1 MSADI
6 LREFTKDE
14 IIEWVRDKGLFL
26 RVNRHDLLY
35 IRWKAMSQKAQ
46 ADYQAELDRWDTKK
60 PDFKK
65 RDALAVEFNSSKDPV
80 ERLRLLEEISTYDQA
95 LQDHIKRTQALDKQQ
110 EKADAVYRQLEKAQ
124 R

>member
-1 MSADI
+1 MNADI

-14 IIEWVRDKGLFL
+14 IIQWVQEKGLFL

-35 IRWKAMSQKAQ
+35 IRWRAISKKALDDS
-46 ADYQAELDRWDTKK
+46 QAELDRWAANK

-65 RDALAVEFNSSKDPV
+65 RDALAAKFNDSTDHN
-80 ERLRLLEEISTYDQA
+80 ERLRLLEQMQPYDRA
-95 LQDHIKRTQALDKQQ
+95 LQDHFKRMKALDKQQ
-110 EKADAVYRQLEKAQ
+110 EKADEVYRQLQKAQ